1 MGQPTPPSGAEV
13 ANELST
19 WAVGGGIITFAL
31 FPLALPIIALTAVAL
46 IPLAIPLVALALVG
60 GLIAVPVVAWRWLW
74 RRSGRRSSAR
84 RARGQERS
92 ALPTEP

>member
-1 MGQPTPPSGAEV
+1 MGQSEAPSGAEV

-46 IPLAIPLVALALVG
+46 IPLAIPLVLLALVG
-60 GLIAVPVVAWRWLW
+60 GLAAVPILAWRRLR
-74 RRSGRRSSAR
+74 RRSGRESRAR
-84 RARGQERS
+84 RRGPERS
-92 ALPTEP
+92 AFPTGP

>member
-1 MGQPTPPSGAEV
+1 MRQSETPSGAEL

-46 IPLAIPLVALALVG
+46 IPLAIPLVLLALVG
-60 GLIAVPVVAWRWLW
+60 GLAAAPVLAWRRL
-74 RRSGRRSSAR
+74 RRSGRESRAR
-84 RARGQERS
+84 RRGPERS
-92 ALPTEP
+92 AFPTGP